1 MAKERVGKLEGRA
14 IELTQSKQERKMKIK
29 INLCGLWYNKQ
40 PHIFGIP
47 DKNVIRIPD

>member
-29 INLCGLWYNKQ
+29 
-40 PHIFGIP
+40 
-47 DKNVIRIPD
+47 KNSVAYGTTNNPTYLGSQIKM